1 MKTIKITLTA
11 GLILILMTS
20 CLGDKKAVNISEM
33 DDTNF
38 VNQDF
43 KGNLIDYTKG
53 MSACSNISAGDIA
66 NLYSVSADKVHI
78 EDPTTSDR
86 YRKDMEPVCSFYI
99 EDGENDFMWLRGSI
113 ALNREIDKDEMMGEI
128 AEATGGGE
136 NWEEAWAL
144 KKSMSKSSEWI
155 DDIGMAALWN
165 ERLAELKI
173 KFDGYTLNV
182 YPIKNKLN
190 KAEVAKNRDYK
201 KAAIEMAKA
210 AGFIK

>member
-1 MKTIKITLTA
+1 MNMIQKLATLTIISV
-11 GLILILMTS
+11 LLTS
-20 CLGDKKAVNISEM
+20 CMGDKKAINISEM
-33 DDTNF
+33 DDTSF
-38 VNQDF
+38 VNEDF
-43 KGNLIDYTKG
+43 QGNLINYQKG

-66 NLYSVSADKVHI
+66 SMYNVSEDKIHI
-78 EDPTTSDR
+78 EDPTKSDR
-86 YRKDMEPVCSFYI
+86 YRKDIEPVCSFYI

-113 ALNREIDKDEMMGEI
+113 TLNREIGKDEMMGEI

-136 NWEEAWAL
+136 DWEEAWAL

-155 DDIGMAALWN
+155 DDMGMAALWN